1 MLSSPELKK
10 PLSDNL
16 SYLLKTLRIEVISDG
31 ATLAKSAQ
39 LLKAHHYLGDL
50 KAVGERLHYSIRD
63 EDGNWLGVMIFTS
76 ASRRLRHRDRW
87 IGWTDEQRRRR
98 LSLVVNNARFLLL
111 PDRTVPNLGSAV
123 LKRVCARLSAD
134 WEEHYDH
141 PVQVLETFVDP
152 SRFSGTVYT
161 ASNWTE
167 LGLTRGNARKGRDYY
182 EAHGQPKRLFVR
194 ELVRG
199 ACRSL
204 QAETLKPSLAQV
216 DEKAALRCT
225 QSSQELGS
233 LKERFK
239 EQVPEY
245 HKQRCT
251 YPVYALLSII
261 AAAHLAGAP
270 RGQKDLAVFAS
281 SLSQAQRRALG
292 IRRKA
297 YEKYY
302 PSPDQSTFSRMMSE
316 VDIDSVETVLIQ
328 WQQEIRGEA
337 TEDELICLDG
347 KIPKHS
353 GGKNVLTAST
363 SPGQHYLGCAIVK
376 DKTNEI
382 PAARELFAKL
392 DLDGKLVSLDALH
405 TQRQTARE
413 LVLKHGGDYVFTVKG
428 NQPTLCAEIE
438 QRLDDPAA
446 PFLSPKA
453 KPATLDS
460 KVAKKAK
467 TSLAR

>member
-1 MLSSPELKK
+1 MQPQK

-16 SYLLKTLRIEVISDG
+16 SYLLKTLRIEVITD
-31 ATLAKSAQ
+31 ATSLTQSSE

-63 EDGNWLGVMIFTS
+63 ADGGWLGVMIFTS
-76 ASRRLRHRDRW
+76 ASRRLRHRDGW

-98 LSLVVNNARFLLL
+98 LCLVVNNARFLLL

-134 WEEHYDH
+134 WEERYGH
-141 PVQVLETFVDP
+141 PVLVLETFVDP
-152 SRFSGTVYT
+152 SRFSGTVYM
-161 ASNWTE
+161 ASGWKE

-194 ELVRG
+194 ELVG
-199 ACRSL
+199 GGCRSL

-216 DEKAALRCT
+216 DADAPKRCT
-225 QSSQELGS
+225 QNSQELGS

-239 EQVPEY
+239 QQVPEY

-281 SLSQAQRRALG
+281 SLSQTQRRALG

-297 YEKYY
+297 YGKHY
-302 PSPDQSTFSRMMSE
+302 PSPGQSTFSRMMSE

-328 WQQEIRGEA
+328 WQQEIRGEEP
-337 TEDELICLDG
+337 EDELVCLDG

-382 PAARELFAKL
+382 PAARELFGKL

-413 LVLKHGGDYVFTVKG
+413 LVINHGADYVFTVKG
-428 NQPTLCAEIE
+428 NQPTLCAHIE
-438 QRLDDPAA
+438 QCLDDPAA
-446 PFLSPKA
+446 PFLSPKTR
-453 KPATLDS
+453 PATSGS
-460 KVAKKAK
+460 KAAKKVK
-467 TSLAR
+467 TSPAH